1 MDALGLA
8 QQRVVFRCIGAR
20 DYQRICELLPDEVC
34 LGPELEGSLLDE
46 IGRAVRDAGGTS
58 DPQLASALQRTCALT
73 LLARDQFEPE
83 VLERT
88 VDALIEATLDA
99 LYGRGDEGERGGE
112 GDE

>member
-1 MDALGLA
+1 MRSVWHSE
-8 QQRVVFRCIGAR
+8 RVVFRCIGAR

-88 VDALIEATLDA
+88 VDALIEVTLDA